1 MNDGA
6 SAGPVSL
13 TTRPY
18 RDYLG
23 NDVLELIVTN
33 LAGHY
38 LGGKIEGDRLM
49 VQYIQ
54 TPPEGVDAET
64 LGLAVVQRAVEHA
77 ADNGLRF
84 SFNCCTADIKP
95 ILSRMRRSGYALR
108 VNRNWSLWAPADV
121 PAVEIDTTRMP
132 AGGPVTGETGPLE
145 PPRGI
150 LMQISKVVPSTG
162 SECSSP
168 VAGLSARLALNR

>member
-1 MNDGA
+1 MSDRA
-6 SAGPVSL
+6 STGPVSL

-38 LGGKIEGDRLM
+38 LGGKIEGDRLT

-54 TPPEGVDAET
+54 TPPAGVDDET
-64 LGLAVVQRAVEHA
+64 LGMAVVQRAVEHA
-77 ADNGLRF
+77 TDNGLRF

-95 ILSRMRRSGYALR
+95 ILSQMQRSGYVLQ

-121 PAVEIDTTRMP
+121 PAVEIVTTRMP
-132 AGGPVTGETGPLE
+132 AGIHDERNG
-145 PPRGI
+145 
-150 LMQISKVVPSTG
+150 VP
-162 SECSSP
+162 
-168 VAGLSARLALNR
+168 